1 MTTDLPLPDDLAA
14 LWGSAQPRDRPLRV
28 IGLFAHPDDEVF
40 CVGGTFAR
48 ASASGAETAIVSLT
62 QGEAGEIRDSV
73 AATRRTLGAARAKE
87 LNASASAL
95 GVARAECLDLGDG
108 NLARLPFAEL
118 VAQVRSI
125 LEPFAPDVVVTF
137 GADGIADGA
146 HEGLLAIDMSSISP
160 VAARSFAERA
170 QAKGFKTL
178 DAPVS
183 GGEIGAI
190 EARLSI
196 MVGGDDADVERARP
210 LFEALGKTIVHIG
223 GHGAGQACKLANQIA
238 VAINNLGVSEA
249 LVFAAA
255 MGIDLERTR
264 EVIAGGAGSSWAMQ
278 NYAPKMLAGDFKP
291 GFMVDHQQKDLRNV
305 LDAAYSAHVSLPGT
319 ALEHALYNA
328 LQQDSGGREGN
339 LAIIKVIERLS
350 GIEAR
355 TRS

>member
-1 MTTDLPLPDDLAA
+1 MATAPTSKPRVGFVGLGIMGQPMARNA
-14 LWGSAQPRDRPLRV
+14 LK
-28 IGLFAHPDDEVF
+28 
-40 CVGGTFAR
+40 
-48 ASASGAETAIVSLT
+48 
-62 QGEAGEIRDSV
+62 AGFPV
-73 AATRRTLGAARAKE
+73 TVTNRTL
-87 LNASASAL
+87 
-95 GVARAECLDLGDG
+95 ARAEPLK
-108 NLARLPFAEL
+108 AEGAAVVKTPRE
-118 VAQVRSI
+118 VAQRSDI
-125 LEPFAPDVVVTF
+125 VVTMVTNAPEVEAVTF

-146 HEGLLAIDMSSISP
+146 HDGLLAIDMSSISP
-160 VAARSFAERA
+160 VASRGFAARA
-170 QAKGFKTL
+170 QEKGFRTL

-196 MVGGDDADVERARP
+196 MVGGDEPDVERARP

-264 EVIAGGAGSSWAMQ
+264 QVIAGGAGSSWAMQ

-305 LDAAYSAHVSLPGT
+305 LDAAYSAHLSLPGT
-319 ALEHALYNA
+319 SLAHALYNA
-328 LQQDSGGREGN
+328 LQHDGGGREGN

-350 GIEAR
+350 GLEAR
-355 TRS
+355 ARS